1 MERIYDDALNEEIY
15 INSYSNGL
23 KAFVIKKKNF
33 SKAFAGFATKYGSVD
48 SKFVHP
54 KTKEVVEVPDGIA
67 HFLEHKLF
75 EEEEGNVFDR
85 FAKFGAMANAFT
97 SFKETV
103 YYFISTQNFY
113 ENFEILLD
121 FVQNPYFTD
130 QNVEKE
136 KGIIG
141 QEIRMYQDNPNW
153 RVYFNLLNALYV
165 NNPVKIDIA
174 GTLESIQKITKEDL
188 YLCYNTFYHPSNMII
203 VVCGDVDPKK
213 VFDTIERMEK
223 TKEYQSLIER
233 IYPDEPE
240 KLNQKKIEARLSVAV
255 PIFYIG
261 FKDNQNDLPPYEMIM
276 KDIQT
281 QIMAEMLFGK
291 STDFYEKLYK
301 EGLINQN
308 FGFEYNCEPEYSF
321 FMIGGESKDPEEV
334 YRRIIEHI
342 EDVKKKGID
351 REEFER
357 AKKVV
362 LGTHLRKFDNPEKL
376 SVEFIYNYFK
386 GVNIF
391 EYVKQISSVSFEM
404 CEKRLKEFFDE
415 STSCISIVWPTN

>member
-1 MERIYDDALNEEIY
+1 MERIYDDILHEEIY
-15 INSYSNGL
+15 INSYPNGL

-33 SKAFAGFATKYGSVD
+33 SKVFAGYATKYGSVD
-48 SKFVHP
+48 SKFIHP
-54 KTKEVVEVPDGIA
+54 KTNEVVEVPDGIA

-75 EEEEGNVFDR
+75 EEQEGNVFDR

-136 KGIIG
+136 KGIIA

-165 NNPVKIDIA
+165 EHPVKIDIA
-174 GTLESIQKITKEDL
+174 GTLDSIQKITKDEL

-203 VVCGDVDPKK
+203 VVCGDVDPQK
-213 VFDTIERMEK
+213 VFDMVEKMEK

-233 IYPDEPE
+233 IYPEEPDRV
-240 KLNQKKIEARLSVAV
+240 NQKRIEVKLSIST

-261 FKDNQNDLPPYEMIM
+261 FKDNLNDLPPYDMIM
-276 KDIQT
+276 KDIET
-281 QIMAEMLFGK
+281 QILGEILFGK
-291 STDFYEKLYK
+291 STDFYEQLYK

-308 FGFEYNCEPEYSF
+308 FGFEYNCEPDYSF
-321 FMIGGESKDPEEV
+321 FMIGGESKDPDEV
-334 YRRIIEHI
+334 YKRVLEHI
-342 EDVKKKGID
+342 ENVKKNGID
-351 REEFER
+351 ENEFER

-362 LGTHLRKFDNPEKL
+362 LGNHLRKFDNPEKL

-391 EYVKQISSVSFEM
+391 EYVKEINSISFEM
-404 CEKRLKEFFDE
+404 CRNRLKSFFEEDK
-415 STSCISIVWPTN
+415 SCISIVWPIQ

>member
-1 MERIYDDALNEEIY
+1 MERIYDEALHEEVY

-54 KTKEVVEVPDGIA
+54 KTKEIVEVPDGIA

-174 GTLESIQKITKEDL
+174 GTLESIQKLQKRI
-188 YLCYNTFYHPSNMII
+188 CICVII
-203 VVCGDVDPKK
+203 HS
-213 VFDTIERMEK
+213 I
-223 TKEYQSLIER
+223 
-233 IYPDEPE
+233 
-240 KLNQKKIEARLSVAV
+240 
-255 PIFYIG
+255 
-261 FKDNQNDLPPYEMIM
+261 
-276 KDIQT
+276 IQA
-281 QIMAEMLFGK
+281 I
-291 STDFYEKLYK
+291 
-301 EGLINQN
+301 
-308 FGFEYNCEPEYSF
+308 
-321 FMIGGESKDPEEV
+321 
-334 YRRIIEHI
+334 
-342 EDVKKKGID
+342 
-351 REEFER
+351 
-357 AKKVV
+357 
-362 LGTHLRKFDNPEKL
+362 
-376 SVEFIYNYFK
+376 
-386 GVNIF
+386 
-391 EYVKQISSVSFEM
+391 
-404 CEKRLKEFFDE
+404 
-415 STSCISIVWPTN
+415 

>member
-1 MERIYDDALNEEIY
+1 MERIYDDILHEEIY
-15 INSYSNGL
+15 INSYPNGL

-33 SKAFAGFATKYGSVD
+33 SKVFAGYATKYGSVD
-48 SKFVHP
+48 SKFIHP
-54 KTKEVVEVPDGIA
+54 KTNEIVEVPDGIA

-75 EEEEGNVFDR
+75 EEQEGNVFDR

-136 KGIIG
+136 KGIIA

-165 NNPVKIDIA
+165 EHPVKIDIA
-174 GTLESIQKITKEDL
+174 GTLDSIQKITKDDL

-203 VVCGDVDPKK
+203 VVCGDVDPQK
-213 VFDTIERMEK
+213 VFDMVEKMEK

-233 IYPDEPE
+233 IYPEEPDRV
-240 KLNQKKIEARLSVAV
+240 NQKRIEVKLSIST

-261 FKDNQNDLPPYEMIM
+261 FKDNLNDLPPYDMIM
-276 KDIQT
+276 KDIET
-281 QIMAEMLFGK
+281 QILGEILFGK
-291 STDFYEKLYK
+291 STDFYEQLYK

-308 FGFEYNCEPEYSF
+308 FGFEYNCEPDYSF
-321 FMIGGESKDPEEV
+321 FMIGGESKDPDEV
-334 YRRIIEHI
+334 YKRVLEHI
-342 EDVKKKGID
+342 ENVKKNGID
-351 REEFER
+351 ENEFER

-362 LGTHLRKFDNPEKL
+362 FGNHLRKFDNPEKL

-391 EYVKQISSVSFEM
+391 EYVKEINSISFEM
-404 CEKRLKEFFDE
+404 CQNRLKSFFEEDE
-415 STSCISIVWPTN
+415 SCISIVWPIQ